1 MNILFVSDASI
12 RDIIGGA
19 ERVLYEQATGLAR
32 RGHDVHILT
41 RKLPDH
47 KSNQEIIQGVREWR
61 YDVDQSNDLSF
72 IISTL
77 LNCKR
82 LFASIQNQYPFDCI
96 NFHQPFSALGV
107 IHFPASKKIK
117 RIYNCHS
124 LSFEEF
130 RSRNPKPKGVI
141 RRVLYFLNVKAR
153 KFIERRVLNKSD
165 RIVVLSRFVQE
176 KLWRA
181 YEIPSEKIMVVPGG
195 VDLQRFYPA
204 ADKAEIRQ
212 SLNIPQEKVILFSVR
227 NLVPRMGLKNLI
239 YAIKEVV
246 KAVPDIYFVL
256 GGKGTLKNDLI
267 LLSQNL
273 GVENHIRFTG
283 FIPEEKLPDY
293 YRSADIFIL
302 PTLELEGFGLVTL
315 EALASG
321 VPVLGTP
328 IGGTKE
334 ILGRLDPKY
343 IFRDTQPESMAALII
358 ETCQL
363 FKDNPGLWQ
372 DISSLCRSFVEANYS
387 WEKNVDTME
396 KIFSE
401 SWSRS
406 RL

>member
-1 MNILFVSDASI
+1 MNILFVSDVSI
-12 RDIIGGA
+12 SEVIGGA

-61 YDVDQSNDLSF
+61 YDLDQSNAFAFLV
-72 IISTL
+72 STL

-82 LFASIQNQYPFDCI
+82 LFDSLQNQYPFDCI
-96 NFHQPFSALGV
+96 NFHQPFSAIGV
-107 IHFPASKKIK
+107 IHSPASKKIK
-117 RIYNCHS
+117 RIYTCLS

-141 RRVLYFLNVKAR
+141 RRILYFLNVQAR
-153 KFIERRVLNKSD
+153 KFIERRVLNKSG
-165 RIVVLSRFVQE
+165 RIVVLSRFTQD
-176 KLWRA
+176 KLWCA
-181 YEIPSEKIMVVPGG
+181 YKIPSEKMKVVPGG
-195 VDLQRFYPA
+195 VDLHRFYPA
-204 ADKAEIRQ
+204 ADRAGIRQ
-212 SLNIPQEKVILFSVR
+212 CLNIPQKKMILFSVR

-246 KAVPDIYFVL
+246 KIVPDIYFIL
-256 GGKGTLKNDLI
+256 GGKGPLKNDLI

-273 GVENHIRFTG
+273 GIENHIHFTG
-283 FIPEEKLPDY
+283 FIPEEELPDY

-358 ETCQL
+358 ETCQR
-363 FKDNPGLWQ
+363 FKNNPGLWQ
-372 DISSLCRSFVEANYS
+372 DVSSLCRSFVEANYS
-387 WEKNVDTME
+387 WEKNVDATE

-401 SWSRS
+401 S
-406 RL
+406 

>member
-358 ETCQL
+358 ETC
-363 FKDNPGLWQ
+363 
-372 DISSLCRSFVEANYS
+372 
-387 WEKNVDTME
+387 
-396 KIFSE
+396 
-401 SWSRS
+401 
-406 RL
+406 

>member
-1 MNILFVSDASI
+1 MNILFVSDVSI
-12 RDIIGGA
+12 SEVIGGA

-61 YDVDQSNDLSF
+61 YDLDQSNAFAFLV
-72 IISTL
+72 STL

-82 LFASIQNQYPFDCI
+82 LFDSLQNQYPFDCI
-96 NFHQPFSALGV
+96 NFHQPFSAIGV
-107 IHFPASKKIK
+107 IHSPASKKIK
-117 RIYNCHS
+117 RIYTCLS

-141 RRVLYFLNVKAR
+141 RRILYFLNVQAR
-153 KFIERRVLNKSD
+153 KFIERRVLNKSG
-165 RIVVLSRFVQE
+165 RIVVLSRFTQD
-176 KLWRA
+176 KLWCA
-181 YEIPSEKIMVVPGG
+181 YKIPSEKMKVVPGG
-195 VDLQRFYPA
+195 VDLHRFYPA
-204 ADKAEIRQ
+204 ADRAGIRQ
-212 SLNIPQEKVILFSVR
+212 CLNIPQKKMILFSVR

-246 KAVPDIYFVL
+246 KIVPDIYFIL
-256 GGKGTLKNDLI
+256 GGKGPLKNDLI

-273 GVENHIRFTG
+273 GIENHIHFTG
-283 FIPEEKLPDY
+283 FIPEEELPDY

-343 IFRDTQPESMAALII
+343 IFRYTQPESMAALII
-358 ETCQL
+358 ETCQR
-363 FKDNPGLWQ
+363 FKNNPGLWQ
-372 DISSLCRSFVEANYS
+372 DVSSLCRSFVEANYS
-387 WEKNVDTME
+387 WEKNVDATE

-401 SWSRS
+401 S
-406 RL
+406 

>member
-1 MNILFVSDASI
+1 MNILFVSDVSI
-12 RDIIGGA
+12 SEVVGGA

-41 RKLPDH
+41 RKLPGH
-47 KSNQEIIQGVREWR
+47 KSNQEIIQEVREWR
-61 YDVDQSNDLSF
+61 YDLNQSNPFSF

-82 LFASIQNQYPFDCI
+82 LFDSLQNQYSFDCI
-96 NFHQPFSALGV
+96 NFHQPFSAIGV
-107 IHFPASKKIK
+107 IHSPASKKVK
-117 RIYNCHS
+117 RVYTCHS

-130 RSRNPKPKGVI
+130 RSRNPKPMGVI
-141 RRVLYFLNVKAR
+141 RKILYFLNVTAR

-165 RIVVLSRFVQE
+165 RIIVLSRFAQK
-176 KLWRA
+176 KLWCV

-195 VDLQRFYPA
+195 VDLQKFYPA

-212 SLNIPQEKVILFSVR
+212 GLNIPQEKMILFSVR
-227 NLVPRMGLKNLI
+227 NLVHRMGLKNLI
-239 YAIKEVV
+239 YAIKEVI
-246 KAVPDIYFVL
+246 KTVPEIYFVL

-273 GVENHIRFTG
+273 GIENHIYFTG
-283 FIPEEKLPDY
+283 FIPEDKLPDY

-315 EALASG
+315 ESLASG

-343 IFRDTQPESMAALII
+343 IFRDTQPESMSALII
-358 ETCQL
+358 ETCQR
-363 FKDNPGLWQ
+363 FKNNPGLWQ
-372 DISSLCRSFVEANYS
+372 DVSSLCRSFVEANYS
-387 WEKNVDTME
+387 WEKNVDAME
-396 KIFSE
+396 KIFS
-401 SWSRS
+401 
-406 RL
+406 